1 MKLAILI
8 SLLAFHATAWAQTTL
23 KVDVRM
29 IEVQAAVYDD
39 KGRAVTNLAAADF
52 RIVEDGSNQQIG
64 VFEPA
69 SSGMTIAVL
78 VDTTGSMVV
87 DLPHVKNAVSR
98 LLSVLSPEHSVGMFT
113 FASHLTQLSP
123 FTTDRKATL
132 SAVLRM
138 KAGGTTALFDSL
150 AQLARGTSSINGK
163 KAILLLTDGDDTSSL
178 LTLEA
183 SVRSIQHIGIPVY
196 SMLYGRALE
205 DPTLYERLK
214 KISQSTGGVPF
225 KVREPSE
232 VSRVFERIAQDLE
245 HIYLLGYYSSNTAS
259 SQWRAVEVS
268 LPSRPKLKLR
278 AKEGYWP

>member
-1 MKLAILI
+1 MKLAMLIL
-8 SLLAFHATAWAQTTL
+8 LLAFHATAWAQTTL

-39 KGRAVTNLAAADF
+39 KGRAVANLTAEDF
-52 RIVEDGSNQQIG
+52 RIVEDGQNQQVD

-69 SSGMTIAVL
+69 SSAMTIAVL

-98 LLSVLSPEHSVGMFT
+98 LLAVLGPEHRVGLYT
-113 FASHLTQLSP
+113 FANHLTELSP
-123 FTTDRKATL
+123 FTTDRKKTL
-132 SAVLRM
+132 SAVLKM
-138 KAGGTTALFDSL
+138 KAGGITALFDSL
-150 AQLARGTSSINGK
+150 AQLARETSSINGK

-183 SVRSIQHIGIPVY
+183 SVRTIQHIGIPVY

-205 DPTLYERLK
+205 DQMLSERLK

-225 KVREPSE
+225 KVREPSD
-232 VSRVFERIAQDLE
+232 VSRVFERIAHDLE
-245 HIYLLGYYSSNTAS
+245 HIYLLGYYSSNKGGA
-259 SQWRAVEVS
+259 QWRTVEVS
-268 LPSRPKLKLR
+268 LPGQPKLKLR